1 MHVGK
6 NFTGL
11 GSGRRYIA
19 SNFTDVIVNTQLN
32 MSGIQNSAANTLL
45 LKRNIPMPMKGLKGI
60 IYLLIEWNSLYP
72 WVCLFTGDTSYY
84 IRGKQKGANWGM
96 VEHPTCVYSLVSAAS
111 QCY

>member
-32 MSGIQNSAANTLL
+32 MSGIQNSAAHTLL
-45 LKRNIPMPMKGLKGI
+45 LKRNIPMPIKGLNTNHLSRDHSFASPQP
-60 IYLLIEWNSLYP
+60 Y
-72 WVCLFTGDTSYY
+72 
-84 IRGKQKGANWGM
+84 GM
-96 VEHPTCVYSLVSAAS
+96 STIN
-111 QCY
+111 